1 MLTKAVL
8 EVLWGHWRGQDGPK
22 GDSSAEGQLRD
33 IRCLCPLQNTPL
45 ATPEEG
51 RMLSILCE
59 GGRQSN
65 TWPPP
70 EMTEHFILMREMK
83 EERKST
89 TSP

>member
-1 MLTKAVL
+1 M
-8 EVLWGHWRGQDGPK
+8 
-22 GDSSAEGQLRD
+22 
-33 IRCLCPLQNTPL
+33 RCLCPLQNSPCP
-45 ATPEEG
+45 TPEER

-65 TWPPP
+65 AWPPP
-70 EMTEHFILMREMK
+70 EMTEHFLLMRGMK

>member
-1 MLTKAVL
+1 M
-8 EVLWGHWRGQDGPK
+8 
-22 GDSSAEGQLRD
+22 
-33 IRCLCPLQNTPL
+33 RCLHPLQNTPQT
-45 ATPEEG
+45 TPEEC

-65 TWPPP
+65 AWPPP